1 MKYIKG
7 PDFPT
12 GGIIQGVDGIKKAY
26 ETGKGKIVV
35 RSKVDEETLRN
46 GRQQLIVTEIPYE
59 VNKSSLVKRIDELRA
74 DKKVDG
80 IIEVR
85 DETDRTGLRIAI
97 ELKKDVNA
105 EAIKNY
111 LFKNSDLQIA
121 YNFNMVA
128 ISDGRPKLMGIRQ
141 IIDSYLNHQIEV
153 VANRTKYDLDHAE
166 KRMHIVEGLMKALS
180 ILDEVITLIR
190 NSKNKKDAKDNL
202 VL

>member
-1 MKYIKG
+1 M
-7 PDFPT
+7 
-12 GGIIQGVDGIKKAY
+12 
-26 ETGKGKIVV
+26 

-105 EAIKNY
+105 EAIKTIY
-111 LFKNSDLQIA
+111 SKTLI
-121 YNFNMVA
+121 Y
-128 ISDGRPKLMGIRQ
+128 KL
-141 IIDSYLNHQIEV
+141 L
-153 VANRTKYDLDHAE
+153 
-166 KRMHIVEGLMKALS
+166 
-180 ILDEVITLIR
+180 ITLIWLQ
-190 NSKNKKDAKDNL
+190 L
-202 VL
+202 VTVVQN

>member
-105 EAIKNY
+105 EAIKTIY
-111 LFKNSDLQIA
+111 SKTLIYKLLITLIWLQL
-121 YNFNMVA
+121 VTVVQ
-128 ISDGRPKLMGIRQ
+128 KLMGIRQ

-190 NSKNKKDAKDNL
+190 NSKNKKMLKTI
-202 VL
+202 